1 MPRITNTHNAPA
13 SLVAFANDK
22 HYDAKGSTY
31 TVTQL
36 MDSPRVRIL
45 RNRFHAQITEDVYD
59 VVFRLIGTSLHN
71 IVEKYGGDGA
81 EERLFLDLSD
91 ELGQKV
97 IVSGAIDLQSHDE
110 NGIII
115 GDYKMTGVASSRFT
129 DKYEKQLNCYAFL
142 VRKAGGKKVSKLE
155 IYAILKDWN
164 FRNAKRD
171 PSYPQSPGMTI
182 PIRMWSDEE
191 QEQYFMDRVRVHFD
205 ADNSLSHDD
214 GGETGL
220 VACTDDDQ
228 WKSPD
233 KYAVMSKA
241 RDKRSK
247 KGKGRALCV
256 ESTLEK
262 ATSFKESAMLAM
274 EDKGGEEL
282 YIETRPGERTRCDN
296 FCDVAEWCQQKA
308 KQGE

>member
-1 MPRITNTHNAPA
+1 MPRITNTHNAPD
-13 SLVAFANDK
+13 SLVAFAKAK

-45 RNRFHAQITEDVYD
+45 RSRFHAQITEDVYD
-59 VVFRLIGTSLHN
+59 IVFRLIGTSLHN
-71 IVEKYGGDGA
+71 IVEEYGGEGA
-81 EERLFLDLSD
+81 EERLFLDLS
-91 ELGQKV
+91 EKLGQRV
-97 IVSGAIDLQSHDE
+97 VVSGAIDLQSYDE

-115 GDYKMTGVASSRFT
+115 GDYKMTSVASARFT

-142 VRKAGGKKVSKLE
+142 VRTAGGKKVSKLE
-155 IYAILKDWN
+155 IYAIFKDWN

-182 PIRMWSDEE
+182 PIDMWSDEE
-191 QEQYFMDRVRVHFD
+191 QEQYFMDRVRVHFN

-220 VACTDDDQ
+220 VACTDEDQ

-233 KYAVMSKA
+233 KWAVMSKA

-247 KGKGRALCV
+247 SGKGRALSV
-256 ESTLEK
+256 HTSHEDAKAALEEK
-262 ATSFKESAMLAM
+262 QNEN
-274 EDKGGEEL
+274 DL
-282 YIETRPGERTRCDN
+282 YIETRLGERTRCEN
-296 FCDVAEWCQQKA
+296 FCDVAEWCQQKQN
-308 KQGE
+308 QGE